1 MTYTCPLCDWTLE
14 SEVARMRR
22 PDNLA
27 AAPGVAA
34 ALGVPTDAML
44 SIHENAC
51 RRRDEHELEQ
61 HLSTHGP
68 KDWLPALTAA
78 LDATQ
83 HLEIATTSAA
93 ERIKV
98 IDQAS
103 RIAQMGGVDD
113 DMLTAL
119 LTLAAARA
127 MTPTVEARLR
137 EQGIEPDPCRV
148 RELIAEARR
157 DPRAREAIAQLG
169 IVPKSL
175 DDVLA
180 VAAAG
185 EALPTHEPVTCE
197 SCGRSQEVAP

>member
-78 LDATQ
+78 LDACACDVFLT
-83 HLEIATTSAA
+83 IGTSAVVYPA
-93 ERIKV
+93 
-98 IDQAS
+98 A
-103 RIAQMGGVDD
+103 GFVDE
-113 DMLTAL
+113 AKRRG
-119 LTLAAARA
+119 AF
-127 MTPTVEARLR
+127 TVEINTDETAASHPVDLC
-137 EQGIEPDPCRV
+137 I
-148 RELIAEARR
+148 
-157 DPRAREAIAQLG
+157 REAAET
-169 IVPKSL
+169 
-175 DDVLA
+175 VLPR
-180 VAAAG
+180 
-185 EALPTHEPVTCE
+185 LMP
-197 SCGRSQEVAP
+197 R